1 MGVGCGE
8 LGTIMIC
15 DCTDWSENIE
25 KVNAPLLLQ
34 AARSGFNPAVRYDG
48 KLFTHCPW
56 CGNPLKE
63 SEADSVSGGNA
74 HATSVSASPDS
85 SSPRQNELNFM
96 ENSEPQSQG
105 SEAKQKEIDD
115 LRSENA
121 FMERMGYVLAMRLL
135 QTDIELDGEE
145 SGAIS
150 VFVPKTPSVGRGNAA
165 GAAPIIPK
173 SALPASTQGA
183 PDETGWLVEK
193 GSAFAPKL
201 SCPKWRRLVLDN

>member
-1 MGVGCGE
+1 
-8 LGTIMIC
+8 
-15 DCTDWSENIE
+15 
-25 KVNAPLLLQ
+25 
-34 AARSGFNPAVRYDG
+34 
-48 KLFTHCPW
+48 
-56 CGNPLKE
+56 
-63 SEADSVSGGNA
+63 
-74 HATSVSASPDS
+74 
-85 SSPRQNELNFM
+85 M

-105 SEAKQKEIDD
+105 NAAKQKEIDD

-165 GAAPIIPK
+165 GAVPVTPK

-183 PDETGWLVEK
+183 PETHCTTCSYEYDPECPVHGQPAYPV
-193 GSAFAPKL
+193 AAPLLSEEETEADLRKL
-201 SCPKWRRLVLDN
+201 LEAAVQMGEVNLEDRDIN